1 MDLKQIK
8 TLLEDTFN
16 KELSEGKKRHIV
28 FWYDD
33 NGEFKEDIDALDLEN
48 AKILKLTKNNYFF
61 VKYQLEKADT
71 ESNYLIYIPF
81 GKPNP
86 RENYLLDILKY
97 SMEFSTDKATVIM
110 RDLNISDDSLKST
123 FRKYIKFF
131 NNKDRYRD
139 F

>member
-33 NGEFKEDIDALDLEN
+33 DGEFKEDIDALDLEN

-71 ESNYLIYIPF
+71 ESNYLIYDLL
-81 GKPNP
+81 KPSP
-86 RENYLLDILKY
+86 RENYLLDIKN
-97 SMEFSTDKATVIM
+97 TV
-110 RDLNISDDSLKST
+110 
-123 FRKYIKFF
+123 
-131 NNKDRYRD
+131 
-139 F
+139 